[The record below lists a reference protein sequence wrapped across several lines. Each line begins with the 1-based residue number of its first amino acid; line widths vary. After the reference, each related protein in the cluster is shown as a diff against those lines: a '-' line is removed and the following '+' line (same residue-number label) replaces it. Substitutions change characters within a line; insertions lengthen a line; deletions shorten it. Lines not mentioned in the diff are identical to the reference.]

1 MAVYN
6 HGARVLEKPTSAVAP
21 ITGTAGLQ
29 VVFGTAPVNLADNPL
44 GVTNV
49 PILCYTWAEAVSKL
63 GYSDDYDK
71 YTLCA
76 AMYASFQLFRV
87 APVIFVNVLDPT
99 VHKRVNTAADVDVE
113 SLQATVSVEGILPS
127 SVDVKMVTTTPP
139 AQEGGDPTETLT
151 PLAVNT
157 DYVLSFSDSGYLV
170 ITLTAS
176 GAGATATKL
185 RVASTSI
192 DPSAVT
198 MNDVI
203 GVSANGA
210 EKGMETLRQVYPRFG
225 LTPGLLL
232 APGWSHIP
240 DVGIALAAKCVEIN
254 GVFSC
259 EALIDIDSRDSGCTV
274 YSNVKTAKEN
284 AGCTSSRVMALWP
297 CVTVGSRKFWLSA
310 IMGALTAYTDAS
322 NDDVPN
328 VSPSNALLGVTG
340 TVLAEAVYDAASGT
354 WSKEVFLDQVQG
366 NAVNSFGV
374 TTAINN
380 NGWRSWGNN
389 TAAYPG
395 TTDPKDRWFSC
406 RRFFSWWGNSF
417 ILTYA
422 QRVDSPANRQLI
434 ESIVD
439 AENIWGNAYV
449 AAGKC
454 AAAYIE
460 FDETENTTQ
469 TLLDGQIRF
478 HQHLAPFTPAE
489 DILNTLEFDPD
500 ALAAALNGG

>member
-1 MAVYN
+1 MSVYR

-29 VVFGTAPVNLADNPL
+29 VVFGTAPVNLADDPY
-44 GVTNV
+44 GVTNKPV
-49 PILCYTWAEAVSKL
+49 LCHTWAEAVSKL
-63 GYSDDYDK
+63 GYSDDYGK

-76 AMYASFQLFRV
+76 SMYASFQLFRV
-87 APVIFVNVLDPT
+87 APVIFVNVLDPA
-99 VHKRVNTAADVDVE
+99 VHKRTNTAADVTAE
-113 SLQATVSVEGILPS
+113 SLQATVQLEGILRNT
-127 SVDVKMVTTTPP
+127 VAVKKVTGE
-139 AQEGGDPTETLT
+139 QGNETETALV
-151 PLAVNT
+151 LNT
-157 DYVLSFSDSGYLV
+157 DYILSFDDSGYLV

-176 GAGATATKL
+176 GAGATATRL
-185 RVASTSI
+185 RVTSTSI
-192 DPSAVT
+192 DPTAVEA
-198 MNDVI
+198 NDII
-203 GVSANGA
+203 GVSATGG
-210 EKGMETLRQVYPRFG
+210 EKGMETLRQIYPRFG
-225 LTPGLLL
+225 MTPGLLL

-259 EALIDIDSRDSGCTV
+259 EALVDIDSRDTGCTA

-297 CVTVGSRKFWLSA
+297 CVVAGSRKFWYSA
-310 IMGALTAYTDAS
+310 VMGALTAYTDAT

-328 VSPSNALLGVTG
+328 LSPSNKLLGITG
-340 TVLAEAVYDAASGT
+340 TVLAGATYDAANGT
-354 WSKEVFLDQVQG
+354 WDKEVFLDQTQG
-366 NAVNSFGV
+366 SAVNGYGV
-374 TTAINN
+374 ATAINN

-395 TTDPKDRWFSC
+395 TTDPKDRWFCC

-417 ILTYA
+417 VQTYA
-422 QRVDSPANRQLI
+422 QKVDNPADFRLI

-439 AENIWGNAYV
+439 AENIRGNSYV
-449 AAGKC
+449 AQGKC
-454 AAAYIE
+454 AAARME
-460 FDETENTTQ
+460 FDRTENTVQ

-478 HQHLAPFTPAE
+478 HQYLAPYTPAE
-489 DILNTLEFDPD
+489 DILNTLEFDAD

>member
-1 MAVYN
+1 MAGYN

-21 ITGTAGLQ
+21 INGTAGLQ
-29 VVFGTAPVNLADNPL
+29 VVFGTAPVNLADDPY
-44 GVTNV
+44 GVTNIPV
-49 PILCYTWAEAVSKL
+49 LCYTWAEAVSKM
-63 GYSDDYDK
+63 GYSDDYEK

-76 AMYASFQLFRV
+76 SMYASFQLFRV
-87 APVIFVNVLDPT
+87 APVIFVNVLDPNT
-99 VHKRVNTAADVDVE
+99 HKKTNTAQDVDVE
-113 SLQATVSVEGILPS
+113 SLQAVVRLEGILPG
-127 SVDVKMVTTTPP
+127 SVDVKKLD
-139 AQEGGDPTETLT
+139 GSGDDVTETA
-151 PLAVNT
+151 LAVNT
-157 DYVLSFSDSGYLV
+157 DYVLSFDDDGYLV

-176 GAGATATKL
+176 GAGAAATKL
-185 RVASTSI
+185 RVASNSI

-203 GVSANGA
+203 GVSAAGG
-210 EKGMETLRQVYPRFG
+210 EKGMEALRQVYPRFG

-232 APGWSHIP
+232 APGWSHLP
-240 DVGIALAAKCVEIN
+240 DVGVALAAKCVEIN

-259 EALIDIDSRDSGCTV
+259 EAFVDIDSRDTGCTA
-274 YSNVKTAKEN
+274 YANVKTAKEN
-284 AGCTSSRVMALWP
+284 AGCTSKHVMALWP
-297 CVTVGSRKFWLSA
+297 CITVGSRKFWYSA

-328 VSPSNALLGVTG
+328 LSPSNKLLGITG
-340 TVLAEAVYDAASGT
+340 TVLAGAVYDAASGT
-354 WSKEVFLDQVQG
+354 WSKEVFLDQTQG
-366 NAVNSFGV
+366 NAVNSYGV

-389 TAAYPG
+389 TAAYPS
-395 TTDPKDRWFSC
+395 TTDPKDRWFCC

-422 QRVDSPANRQLI
+422 QRVDDPASRQLI

-439 AENIWGNAYV
+439 AENIRGNAYV
-449 AAGKC
+449 AMGKC
-454 AAAYIE
+454 ADAYIE
-460 FDETENTTQ
+460 FDETENTVQ
-469 TLLDGQIRF
+469 TLLNGQIRF

-500 ALAAALNGG
+500 ALATALNGG

>member
-1 MAVYN
+1 MPTYN

-29 VVFGTAPVNLADNPL
+29 VVFGIAPVNLADDPF
-44 GVTNV
+44 GVTNK
-49 PILCYTWAEAVSKL
+49 PILCNTWAEAVSKL

-87 APVIFVNVLDPT
+87 APVIFVNVLDPAT
-99 VHKRVNTAADVDVE
+99 HKRTNTAADVNVE
-113 SLQATVSVEGILPS
+113 SLQATVNIEGILPS

-151 PLAVNT
+151 PLEVNT

-192 DPSAVT
+192 DPTAVT

-203 GVSANGA
+203 GVSASGG
-210 EKGMETLRQVYPRFG
+210 EKGLETLRQVYPRFG
-225 LTPGLLL
+225 MTPGLLL

-259 EALIDIDSRDSGCTV
+259 EALIDIDSRDNGCTD
-274 YSNVKTAKEN
+274 YSGVKTAKES

-297 CVTVGSRKFWLSA
+297 CVTVGSRKFWYSA

-328 VSPSNALLGVTG
+328 LSPSNKLLGITG
-340 TVLAEAVYDAASGT
+340 TVLAGAAYDAQSGT
-354 WSKEVFLDQVQG
+354 WNKEVFLDQVQG

-380 NGWRSWGNN
+380 NGWRTWGNN
-389 TAAYPG
+389 TAAYPA
-395 TTDPKDRWFSC
+395 TTDPKDRWFCC

-422 QRVDSPANRQLI
+422 QRVDDPASRQLV

-439 AENIWGNAYV
+439 AENIRGNAYV
-449 AAGKC
+449 AMGKC

-460 FDETENTTQ
+460 FDETENTAQ

-478 HQHLAPFTPAE
+478 HQHLAPYTPAE

-500 ALAAALNGG
+500 ALSAALNGG